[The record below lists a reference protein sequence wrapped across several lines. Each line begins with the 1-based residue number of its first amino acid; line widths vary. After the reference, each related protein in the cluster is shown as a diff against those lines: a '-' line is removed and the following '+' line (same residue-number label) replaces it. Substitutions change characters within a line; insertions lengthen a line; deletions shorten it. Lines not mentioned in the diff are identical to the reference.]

1 MKRPLMRILF
11 ALVALC
17 AALQV
22 SARDRQQSIY
32 MFAYGTSFND
42 STIYLSTVEVVKNAT
57 LEQKTNFLN
66 NRLSYSNAF
75 KQFLDVKYSGIHTT
89 AVFFNVKREKLEKMY
104 LPAEI
109 EQAKYVLLHL
119 DEISGL
125 LSETDIEELKNRIKY
140 HLSP

>member
-1 MKRPLMRILF
+1 MRILF

-104 LPAEI
+104 LKIRRNTQKSKVMRLVEVPVSDFRFP
-109 EQAKYVLLHL
+109 VLSAPNVSN
-119 DEISGL
+119 E
-125 LSETDIEELKNRIKY
+125 NQ
-140 HLSP
+140 

>member
-1 MKRPLMRILF
+1 MRILF

-104 LPAEI
+104 LKIRRNTQKSKAMRLVEVSASDFRFP
-109 EQAKYVLLHL
+109 VLATPNVSN
-119 DEISGL
+119 D
-125 LSETDIEELKNRIKY
+125 NQ
-140 HLSP
+140 

>member
-1 MKRPLMRILF
+1 MRILF

-57 LEQKTNFLN
+57 IEQKTNFLN

-104 LPAEI
+104 LKIRRNTQKSRTMRLVEVPVSDFRFP
-109 EQAKYVLLHL
+109 VLSAPNVSN
-119 DEISGL
+119 E
-125 LSETDIEELKNRIKY
+125 NQ
-140 HLSP
+140 

>member
-1 MKRPLMRILF
+1 MRILF

-22 SARDRQQSIY
+22 SARDRQQSIS
-32 MFAYGTSFND
+32 MGAYGTSFND

-66 NRLSYSNAF
+66 NRLSYSNVF

-104 LPAEI
+104 LKIRRNAQKSRTMRLVEVPASDFRFP
-109 EQAKYVLLHL
+109 VLATPNVSN
-119 DEISGL
+119 E
-125 LSETDIEELKNRIKY
+125 NQ
-140 HLSP
+140 

>member
-1 MKRPLMRILF
+1 MRILF

-104 LPAEI
+104 LKIRRNTQKSRTMRLVEVPASDFRFP
-109 EQAKYVLLHL
+109 VLATPNVLN
-119 DEISGL
+119 E
-125 LSETDIEELKNRIKY
+125 NQ
-140 HLSP
+140 

>member
-1 MKRPLMRILF
+1 MRILF

-104 LPAEI
+104 LKIRRNTQKSKAMRLVEVPVSDFRFP
-109 EQAKYVLLHL
+109 VLSAPNVSN
-119 DEISGL
+119 D
-125 LSETDIEELKNRIKY
+125 NQ
-140 HLSP
+140 

>member
-1 MKRPLMRILF
+1 MRILF

-75 KQFLDVKYSGIHTT
+75 KQFLDVKYSGIHTS

-104 LPAEI
+104 LKIRRNMQKSRTMRLVEVPASDFRFP
-109 EQAKYVLLHL
+109 VLATPNVSN
-119 DEISGL
+119 D
-125 LSETDIEELKNRIKY
+125 NQ
-140 HLSP
+140 

>member
-1 MKRPLMRILF
+1 MRILF
-11 ALVALC
+11 AIVALC

-104 LPAEI
+104 LKIRRNTQKSGTMRLVEVPASDFRFP
-109 EQAKYVLLHL
+109 VLATPNVSN
-119 DEISGL
+119 D
-125 LSETDIEELKNRIKY
+125 NQ
-140 HLSP
+140 

>member
-1 MKRPLMRILF
+1 MRILF

-104 LPAEI
+104 LKIRRDTQKSRTMRLVEVPASDFRFP
-109 EQAKYVLLHL
+109 VLATPNVSN
-119 DEISGL
+119 D
-125 LSETDIEELKNRIKY
+125 NQ
-140 HLSP
+140 

>member
-104 LPAEI
+104 LKIRRNTQKSRAMRLVEVSTSDFRFP
-109 EQAKYVLLHL
+109 VLATPNVSN
-119 DEISGL
+119 E
-125 LSETDIEELKNRIKY
+125 NQ
-140 HLSP
+140 

>member
-1 MKRPLMRILF
+1 MRILF

-104 LPAEI
+104 LKIRRNTQKSRAMRLVEVPVSDFRFP
-109 EQAKYVLLHL
+109 VLSAPNVSN
-119 DEISGL
+119 D
-125 LSETDIEELKNRIKY
+125 NQ
-140 HLSP
+140 

>member
-11 ALVALC
+11 AVVALC

-104 LPAEI
+104 LKIRRNTQKSKAMRLVEVPVSDFRFP
-109 EQAKYVLLHL
+109 VLSAPNVSN
-119 DEISGL
+119 E
-125 LSETDIEELKNRIKY
+125 NQ
-140 HLSP
+140 

>member
-1 MKRPLMRILF
+1 MRILF

-75 KQFLDVKYSGIHTT
+75 KHFLDVKYSGIHTT

-104 LPAEI
+104 LKIRRNTQKSRTMRLVEVPASDFRFP
-109 EQAKYVLLHL
+109 VLATPNVSN
-119 DEISGL
+119 E
-125 LSETDIEELKNRIKY
+125 NQ
-140 HLSP
+140 

>member
-1 MKRPLMRILF
+1 MRILF

-17 AALQV
+17 ATLQV
-22 SARDRQQSIY
+22 SARDRHQSIY

-42 STIYLSTVEVVKNAT
+42 STTYLSTVEVVKDAT

-75 KQFLDVKYSGIHTT
+75 KQFLDVKYRGIHTT

-104 LPAEI
+104 LKIRRNTQKSRTMRLVEVPASDFRFP
-109 EQAKYVLLHL
+109 VLATPNVSN
-119 DEISGL
+119 D
-125 LSETDIEELKNRIKY
+125 NQ
-140 HLSP
+140 

>member
-1 MKRPLMRILF
+1 MRILF

-22 SARDRQQSIY
+22 LARDRQQSIY

-75 KQFLDVKYSGIHTT
+75 KQFLDVKYNGIHTT

-104 LPAEI
+104 LKIRRNTQKSRTMRLVEVPASDFRFP
-109 EQAKYVLLHL
+109 VLATPNVSN
-119 DEISGL
+119 D
-125 LSETDIEELKNRIKY
+125 NQ
-140 HLSP
+140 

>member
-1 MKRPLMRILF
+1 MRILF

-66 NRLSYSNAF
+66 NRLSYSSAF

-104 LPAEI
+104 LKIRRNTQKSRTMRLVEVPASDFRFP
-109 EQAKYVLLHL
+109 VLATPNVSN
-119 DEISGL
+119 D
-125 LSETDIEELKNRIKY
+125 NQ
-140 HLSP
+140 

>member
-1 MKRPLMRILF
+1 MRILF

-75 KQFLDVKYSGIHTT
+75 KQFLDVKYNGIHTT

-104 LPAEI
+104 LKIRRNTQKSRTMRLVEVPASDFRFP
-109 EQAKYVLLHL
+109 VLATPNVSN
-119 DEISGL
+119 D
-125 LSETDIEELKNRIKY
+125 NQ
-140 HLSP
+140 

>member
-1 MKRPLMRILF
+1 MRILF

-75 KQFLDVKYSGIHTT
+75 KQILDVKYSGIHTT

-104 LPAEI
+104 LKIRRNTQKSRTMRLVEVPASDFRFP
-109 EQAKYVLLHL
+109 VLATPNVSN
-119 DEISGL
+119 E
-125 LSETDIEELKNRIKY
+125 NQ
-140 HLSP
+140 

>member
-1 MKRPLMRILF
+1 MRILF

-17 AALQV
+17 ATLQV

-104 LPAEI
+104 LKIRRNTQKSRTMRLVEVPASDFRFP
-109 EQAKYVLLHL
+109 VLATPNVSN
-119 DEISGL
+119 D
-125 LSETDIEELKNRIKY
+125 NQ
-140 HLSP
+140 

>member
-1 MKRPLMRILF
+1 MRILF

-42 STIYLSTVEVVKNAT
+42 STIYLSTVEVVENAT

-104 LPAEI
+104 LKIRRNTQKSRTMRLVEVPASDFRFP
-109 EQAKYVLLHL
+109 VLATPNVSN
-119 DEISGL
+119 D
-125 LSETDIEELKNRIKY
+125 NQ
-140 HLSP
+140 

>member
-1 MKRPLMRILF
+1 MRILF

-104 LPAEI
+104 LKIRRNAQKSRTMRLVEVPASDFRFS
-109 EQAKYVLLHL
+109 VLATPNVSN
-119 DEISGL
+119 D
-125 LSETDIEELKNRIKY
+125 NQ
-140 HLSP
+140 

>member
-1 MKRPLMRILF
+1 MRILF

-17 AALQV
+17 AALHV

-104 LPAEI
+104 LKIRRNTQKSRAMRLVEVPASDFRFP
-109 EQAKYVLLHL
+109 VLATPNVSN
-119 DEISGL
+119 D
-125 LSETDIEELKNRIKY
+125 NQ
-140 HLSP
+140 

>member
-1 MKRPLMRILF
+1 MRILF

-42 STIYLSTVEVVKNAT
+42 STIYLSPVEVVENAT

-104 LPAEI
+104 LKIRRNAQKSRTMRLVEVPASDFRFP
-109 EQAKYVLLHL
+109 VLATPNVSN
-119 DEISGL
+119 D
-125 LSETDIEELKNRIKY
+125 NQ
-140 HLSP
+140 

>member
-1 MKRPLMRILF
+1 MRILF

-17 AALQV
+17 AALHV

-32 MFAYGTSFND
+32 MFAYGTTFND

-104 LPAEI
+104 LKIRRNTQKSRTMRLVEVSASDFRFP
-109 EQAKYVLLHL
+109 VLATPNVSN
-119 DEISGL
+119 D
-125 LSETDIEELKNRIKY
+125 NQ
-140 HLSP
+140 

>member
-1 MKRPLMRILF
+1 MRILF

-104 LPAEI
+104 LKIRRNAQKSRTMRLVEVPVSDFRFP
-109 EQAKYVLLHL
+109 VLSAPNVSN
-119 DEISGL
+119 E
-125 LSETDIEELKNRIKY
+125 NQ
-140 HLSP
+140 

>member
-1 MKRPLMRILF
+1 MRILF
-11 ALVALC
+11 ALVAFC

-104 LPAEI
+104 LKIRRNTQKSRTMRLVEVPASDFRFP
-109 EQAKYVLLHL
+109 VLATPNVSN
-119 DEISGL
+119 D
-125 LSETDIEELKNRIKY
+125 NQ
-140 HLSP
+140 

>member
-1 MKRPLMRILF
+1 MRILF

-104 LPAEI
+104 LKIRRNTQKGRTMRLVEVPASDFRFS
-109 EQAKYVLLHL
+109 VLATPNVSN
-119 DEISGL
+119 D
-125 LSETDIEELKNRIKY
+125 NQ
-140 HLSP
+140 

>member
-1 MKRPLMRILF
+1 MRILF

-57 LEQKTNFLN
+57 IEQKTNFLN

-104 LPAEI
+104 LKIRRNTQKSRTMRLVEVPASDFRFP
-109 EQAKYVLLHL
+109 VLATPNVSN
-119 DEISGL
+119 E
-125 LSETDIEELKNRIKY
+125 NQ
-140 HLSP
+140 

>member
-1 MKRPLMRILF
+1 MRILF

-75 KQFLDVKYSGIHTT
+75 KQFLDVKYIGIHTT

-104 LPAEI
+104 LKIRRNTQKSRAMRLVEVPTSDFRFP
-109 EQAKYVLLHL
+109 VLATPNVSN
-119 DEISGL
+119 E
-125 LSETDIEELKNRIKY
+125 NQ
-140 HLSP
+140 

>member
-1 MKRPLMRILF
+1 MRILF

-75 KQFLDVKYSGIHTT
+75 KQFLDVKYCGIHTT

-104 LPAEI
+104 LKIRRNAQKSRTMRLVEVPASDFRFP
-109 EQAKYVLLHL
+109 VLATPNVSN
-119 DEISGL
+119 D
-125 LSETDIEELKNRIKY
+125 NQ
-140 HLSP
+140 

>member
-1 MKRPLMRILF
+1 MQILF

-104 LPAEI
+104 LKIRRNTQKSRTMRLVEVPASDFRFP
-109 EQAKYVLLHL
+109 VLATPNVSN
-119 DEISGL
+119 D
-125 LSETDIEELKNRIKY
+125 NQ
-140 HLSP
+140 

>member
-1 MKRPLMRILF
+1 MRILF
-11 ALVALC
+11 ALVALF

-104 LPAEI
+104 LKIRRNTQKSKAMRLVEVPVSDFRFP
-109 EQAKYVLLHL
+109 VLSAPNVSN
-119 DEISGL
+119 E
-125 LSETDIEELKNRIKY
+125 NQ
-140 HLSP
+140 

>member
-1 MKRPLMRILF
+1 MRILF

-104 LPAEI
+104 LKIRRNAQKSRTMRLVEVPASDFRFP
-109 EQAKYVLLHL
+109 VLATPNVSN
-119 DEISGL
+119 D
-125 LSETDIEELKNRIKY
+125 N
-140 HLSP
+140 

>member
-1 MKRPLMRILF
+1 MRILF

-104 LPAEI
+104 LKIRRNTQKSRTMRLVEVSASDFRFP
-109 EQAKYVLLHL
+109 VLATPNVSN
-119 DEISGL
+119 E
-125 LSETDIEELKNRIKY
+125 NQ
-140 HLSP
+140 

>member
-1 MKRPLMRILF
+1 MRILF

-66 NRLSYSNAF
+66 NRLSYSNSF

-104 LPAEI
+104 LKIRRNTQKSRAMRLVEVPASDFRFP
-109 EQAKYVLLHL
+109 VLATPNVSN
-119 DEISGL
+119 D
-125 LSETDIEELKNRIKY
+125 NQ
-140 HLSP
+140 

>member
-1 MKRPLMRILF
+1 MRILF

-104 LPAEI
+104 LKIRRNTQKSRAMRLVEVPASDFRFPI
-109 EQAKYVLLHL
+109 LATPNVSNDNQ
-119 DEISGL
+119 
-125 LSETDIEELKNRIKY
+125 
-140 HLSP
+140 

>member
-1 MKRPLMRILF
+1 MRILF

-66 NRLSYSNAF
+66 NRLFYSNAF

-104 LPAEI
+104 LKIRRNTQKSRTMRLVEVPTSDFRFP
-109 EQAKYVLLHL
+109 VLATPNVSN
-119 DEISGL
+119 D
-125 LSETDIEELKNRIKY
+125 NQ
-140 HLSP
+140 

>member
-1 MKRPLMRILF
+1 MRILF

-66 NRLSYSNAF
+66 NRLSYSNSF
-75 KQFLDVKYSGIHTT
+75 KQFLDVKYNGIHTT

-104 LPAEI
+104 LKIRRNTQKSRTMRLVEVPASDFRFP
-109 EQAKYVLLHL
+109 VLATPNVSN
-119 DEISGL
+119 E
-125 LSETDIEELKNRIKY
+125 NQ
-140 HLSP
+140 

>member
-66 NRLSYSNAF
+66 NRLSYSNSF

-104 LPAEI
+104 LKIRRNTQKSRTMRLVEVPASDFRFP
-109 EQAKYVLLHL
+109 VLATPNVSN
-119 DEISGL
+119 D
-125 LSETDIEELKNRIKY
+125 NQ
-140 HLSP
+140 

>member
-1 MKRPLMRILF
+1 MRILF

-75 KQFLDVKYSGIHTT
+75 KQILDVKYSGIHTT

-104 LPAEI
+104 LKIRRNTQKSRTMRLVEVPASDFRFP
-109 EQAKYVLLHL
+109 VLATPNVSN
-119 DEISGL
+119 D
-125 LSETDIEELKNRIKY
+125 NQ
-140 HLSP
+140 